1 MKRAAVLAAI
11 TTTAAAAAITLT
23 ALAAAAA
30 TTHTTTPAQAPAAVT
45 ATVTATH
52 ATARHAG
59 DAALTAAF
67 RRYFH
72 HQNTTGMTA
81 WTRTGIEQN
90 NQAILFQARADAFP
104 HRNAN
109 LPADAAAL
117 AASART
123 GLAHPSP
130 LDTTGWDT
138 LMHAEL
144 TIARQLPVIALG
156 NAATTQATTITRDY
170 LAYTQATS

>member
-23 ALAAAAA
+23 ALAA
-30 TTHTTTPAQAPAAVT
+30 TTHTTTPAPAPAAITVT

-144 TIARQLPVIALG
+144 TIARELPVIALG

>member
-23 ALAAAAA
+23 ALAA

>member
-11 TTTAAAAAITLT
+11 TTTAAAAITLT
-23 ALAAAAA
+23 ALAASA

-130 LDTTGWDT
+130 QDTTGWDT

-144 TIARQLPVIALG
+144 TIARELPVIALG

>member
-23 ALAAAAA
+23 ALAA
-30 TTHTTTPAQAPAAVT
+30 TTHTTTPAPAPAAITVT

>member
-23 ALAAAAA
+23 ALAAAA
-30 TTHTTTPAQAPAAVT
+30 TTHTTTPAPRAAVT

-130 LDTTGWDT
+130 QDTTGWDT